1 MATTQTLNDPTLLR
15 ARDRHIRR
23 LEGVLVGERPDAAVF
38 LQGVNGAGKADPYTE
53 PEQWVEQALA
63 DLAARAEA
71 LRDSA
76 VFRPLCLEFNPYGVH
91 FIDRMFGAR
100 VWRHAEQWWSDPLA
114 TPVGELA
121 PPDLERDE
129 TWHLARRIAEAFLA
143 AGVAVPLFGLPTI
156 ASALNVAVNLY
167 DEEFL
172 VALAERPAA
181 ARRDLGVINAL
192 LCHLHRWYRRR
203 IPAEQLQPVVAAQRC
218 QPPGFGQLCGCT
230 THLLSAAM
238 YREFV
243 AAVDD
248 ELLSVYPN
256 GGMIHLCGD
265 HLRHAAAWR
274 EMKSLRAI
282 QVNDRAAEDLPAW
295 LEQLRDDQVIY
306 LNPTRTMTSQR
317 ALDLAA
323 GQRLVIVSEPS
334 AVAGG

>member
-1 MATTQTLNDPTLLR
+1 MKATLNDPALLEVR
-15 ARDRHIRR
+15 ERHMARLAGLLAGQR
-23 LEGVLVGERPDAAVF
+23 LEGGLF
-38 LQGVNGAGKADPYTE
+38 LQGVTGAGKADPYAE

-63 DLAARAEA
+63 DLAARAGA
-71 LRDSA
+71 LRDPA

-100 VWRHAEQWWSDPLA
+100 VYHHADQWWSRPLG

-121 PPDLERDE
+121 PPDLDRDE
-129 TWHLARRIAEAFLA
+129 TWRLARRIAAAFLA

-172 VALAERPAA
+172 VALAAHPAA
-181 ARRDLGVINAL
+181 VRRDLGVINDL
-192 LCHLHRWYRRR
+192 LCHLHRWYRQR
-203 IPAEQLQPVVAAQRC
+203 IPAQQLQPVVAAQRC

-230 THLLSAAM
+230 THLLSADM
-238 YREFV
+238 YRRFV
-243 AAVDD
+243 APVDD
-248 ELLSVYPN
+248 ELLSVYPH

-265 HLRHAAAWR
+265 HLRHAPAWR
-274 EMKSLRAI
+274 EMKSLRAV

-295 LEQLRDDQVIY
+295 LEHLRDDQVIY
-306 LNPTRTMTSQR
+306 LNPTATMTPKR

-323 GQRLVIVSEPS
+323 GRRLVIVAEPS
-334 AVAGG
+334 AVVGG

>member
-1 MATTQTLNDPTLLR
+1 MPMGTAETLNDPALLQ
-15 ARDRHIRR
+15 ARVRHVRR
-23 LEGVLVGERPDAAVF
+23 LEQVLAGQRDGAGVF
-38 LQGVNGAGKADPYTE
+38 LQGVGGAGKADPYAE
-53 PEQWVEQALA
+53 PEQWVEQALEN
-63 DLAARAEA
+63 LAARAEA
-71 LRDSA
+71 LRDPA

-100 VWRHAEQWWSDPLA
+100 VDHHADQWWSRPLG

-121 PPDLERDE
+121 PRDLNHDE

-181 ARRDLGVINAL
+181 ARRDLGVINDL
-192 LCHLHRWYRRR
+192 LCHLHRWYRQH
-203 IPAEQLQPVVAAQRC
+203 IPAEHLQPVVAAQRC

-238 YREFV
+238 YRRFV
-243 AAVDD
+243 APLDD
-248 ELLSVYPN
+248 ELLSVYPH

-265 HLRHAAAWR
+265 HLRHAPAWR

-306 LNPTRTMTSQR
+306 LNPTRTMTPQR
-317 ALDLAA
+317 AMDLAA
-323 GQRLVIVSEPS
+323 GRRLVIVSEPP
-334 AVAGG
+334 